1 MKGLQ
6 DVISVSIVHPEF
18 GQVDADKKGWVFD
31 KNHKSQLLNLSC
43 EDSVYGFDN
52 LLQIYLKSSPE
63 YDGRVS
69 VPVLWDKKTEQ
80 IVNNES
86 PEIIKMF
93 NKEFDKFAKNKS
105 LDLYP

>member
-1 MKGLQ
+1 
-6 DVISVSIVHPEF
+6 
-18 GQVDADKKGWVFD
+18 
-31 KNHKSQLLNLSC
+31 
-43 EDSVYGFDN
+43 
-52 LLQIYLKSSPE
+52 LKSSPE